1 MRDRNYFPFYYSWA
15 NLINK
20 YSDKGD
26 DETAKQLALAI
37 ILYAARNKI
46 TGPNNQQLLQIL
58 KTIQKERGYDDDTN
72 EN

>member
-58 KTIQKERGYDDDTN
+58 KTIQKGRGYNDDTN

>member
-46 TGPNNQQLLQIL
+46 TGPNHQQLLQIL
-58 KTIQKERGYDDDTN
+58 KTIQKERGYNDDTN

>member
-46 TGPNNQQLLQIL
+46 TGPNDQQLLQIL
-58 KTIQKERGYDDDTN
+58 KTIQKERGYNDDTN

>member
-15 NLINK
+15 NLINR

-46 TGPNNQQLLQIL
+46 TGPNDQHLLQIL
-58 KTIQKERGYDDDTN
+58 KTIQKERGYNDDTN

>member
-37 ILYAARNKI
+37 ILYAARNKN
-46 TGPNNQQLLQIL
+46 TGLNNQQLLQIL
-58 KTIQKERGYDDDTN
+58 KTIQKERGYNDDTN

>member
-1 MRDRNYFPFYYSWA
+1 MKNKNYFPFYYSWA

-26 DETAKQLALAI
+26 DKTAKQLALAI

-58 KTIQKERGYDDDTN
+58 KTIQKERGYNDDTN

>member
-58 KTIQKERGYDDDTN
+58 KTIQKERGYNDDTN

>member
-37 ILYAARNKI
+37 IRYAARNKI

-58 KTIQKERGYDDDTN
+58 KTIQKERGYNDDTN